1 MQTNA
6 VKNSVTSLRSGK
18 LRSPSSKSSPV
29 STDDL
34 PDQPNVSLSKWKK
47 QIKNDDVKPIKPFKH
62 QQKSLDHDLKTDV
75 VFDCSDPGTGKTFV
89 RIKAFERR
97 HKKNRKAALVFAPK
111 SLLRSVWANDVK
123 KFAPGMRTSVST
135 AGKHE
140 KAFAADAD
148 MYITNTDAVK
158 WLVKQ
163 NRKFFDR
170 FDTLI
175 IDESTAYK
183 HHTSQRSRAAAK
195 VASYFKYRTCMT
207 GTPNGNTICDVWH
220 QVFLLDGGKRLG
232 RSFYGF
238 RNSVCIPKQVGRDPN
253 ALQWTDKEGAEDA
266 VFGLLSDIVIRHKF
280 EDCVDIPANHRYTV
294 PYFPPPAHL
303 KAYDEMQETAMLQL
317 YGPPEKRMAARI
329 KGVPLKPLGTITA
342 VHAGA
347 LAQKLLQVASGAV
360 YESPDK
366 YHIIDTARYEMVLD
380 MVEERKHSLVFYLWK
395 HQRDL
400 MLAEADK
407 RGIKYAVVDG
417 GTPEEERNEIV
428 NRYQRGMYQTIFGHP
443 KTLAHGYTLTKG
455 TTTIWPSPTYD
466 LEIFTQGSKRQ
477 HRIGQTQKTETITLI
492 AEDTMEQKVYDAL
505 QAKNA
510 RMTYLLDLFST
521 L

>member
-1 MQTNA
+1 MQTSA
-6 VKNSVTSLRSGK
+6 VKNSDSSLKSGK
-18 LRSPSSKSSPV
+18 PKSPSSKLKPD
-29 STDDL
+29 STDVKL
-34 PDQPNVSLSKWKK
+34 VTPKPSLSKWKRDISK
-47 QIKNDDVKPIKPFKH
+47 IDAPSKPFAH
-62 QQKSLDHDLKTDV
+62 QEVSLKHDLLTDV

-97 HKKNRKAALVFAPK
+97 HKKTKKCALVFAPK

-123 KFAPGMRTSVST
+123 KFAPGMKTSVST

-140 KAFAADAD
+140 QAFGVDVP
-148 MYITNTDAVK
+148 MYITNIDAVK
-158 WLVKQ
+158 WLAKQ
-163 NRKFFDR
+163 PKHFFAK

-195 VASYFKYRTCMT
+195 VANFFKHRVCMT
-207 GTPNGNTICDVWH
+207 GTPNSRSITDVWH
-220 QVFLLDGGKRLG
+220 QVFLLDSGKRLG
-232 RSFYGF
+232 KSFYGF

-280 EDCVDIPANHRYTV
+280 EDCVDIPPNHRYTV
-294 PYFPPPAHL
+294 PYFPPPAQM
-303 KAYDEMQETAMLQL
+303 KAYLEMQETAMLQL
-317 YGPPEKRMAARI
+317 YGAPEKRMAARM
-329 KGVPLKPLGTITA
+329 KGVAPTPIGTITA

-366 YHIIDTARYEMVLD
+366 YHVIDTARYETVMD

-400 MLAEADK
+400 MLSEADR
-407 RGIKYAVVDG
+407 RGITYAVIDG
-417 GTPEEERNEIV
+417 KTPESERNDIV
-428 NRYQRGMYQTIFGHP
+428 NRYQRGAYQAIFGHP

-466 LEIFTQGSKRQ
+466 LEIFSQGSKRQ
-477 HRIGQTQKTETITLI
+477 HRMGQTQKTETITLI
-492 AEDTMEQKVYDAL
+492 ADGTMEEKVYEAL